1 MAEKILPYD
10 RAIVPQETGYWCGPA
25 ATQVVLNSRGIVVS
39 EQELARQIGTTV
51 NGTDFVGLIE
61 RVLDNITPDARYAS
75 VYLEQDPPTVAQRE
89 ALWRNL
95 KASIDAGFGVVVNW
109 VAPPSNYP
117 RGVKGST
124 SPAYRGGTVFHYV
137 AAMGY
142 DDTPGARA
150 VWIADSG
157 FAPFGYW
164 ISFDQCA
171 SLIPPKGYAYAAAG
185 VAGTDGDAVS
195 ILAQVMSPTVVD
207 LDRLGDLLP
216 DVQRCFAA
224 SDINTVPRIAM
235 WCAQIGTE
243 SGGLRWQEEI
253 ASGAEYEGRIDLGNT
268 QPGDGVRFK
277 GRDFIQVTGR
287 HNYTLLSQWAFGKG
301 LVPSPTFF
309 VDSPQALATDE
320 YAFLGAGWY
329 WTTQRPMNDLI
340 DAGES
345 ARWGDYRGFEAVTAA
360 INGGIN
366 GLDDRRARYQRA
378 LAMGDQLLKLTGGED
393 TFMSALSAAEQREML
408 DLLRWLAAPDTGEL
422 RKRFPSR
429 SPLRH
434 LGEGLIDTAAGV
446 NLNDDANDHVVLVK
460 ELAEI
465 GDPGALALL
474 REVAGADPVKYP
486 DRQADRVLAQRIL
499 DHLPAPAVKVDAQ
512 PAAGGGCA
520 LGGGPCALVASQVK

>member
-10 RAIVPQETGYWCGPA
+10 KTIVPQETGYWCGPA
-25 ATQVVLNSRGIVVS
+25 ATQVVLNSRGINVS

-51 NGTDFVGLIE
+51 NGTDYVGLIE
-61 RVLDNITPDARYAS
+61 RVLDNITPDARYSS
-75 VYLEQDPPTVAQRE
+75 VYLEQDPPTSAQRE

-95 KASIDAGFGVVVNW
+95 KSSIDAGFGVVMNW
-109 VAPPSNYP
+109 VAPVSNYP
-117 RGVKGST
+117 RGVKGSQ

-171 SLIPPKGYAYAAAG
+171 SLIPPKGYAYAAVG
-185 VAGTDGDAVS
+185 VAGTDGDLVS
-195 ILAQVMSPTVVD
+195 ILAQAMSPTAVD
-207 LDRLGDLLP
+207 LDRLAELLP
-216 DVQRCFAA
+216 DVQRCLRE
-224 SDINTVPRIAM
+224 SECNTPQRIAM

-243 SGGLRWQEEI
+243 SGGLRWQEEL
-253 ASGAEYEGRIDLGNT
+253 ASGAEYEGRVDLGNT

-277 GRDFIQVTGR
+277 GRDFVQVTGR
-287 HNYTLLSQWAFGKG
+287 HNYTLLSQWAFARG

-309 VDSPQALATDE
+309 VDNPQALATDD
-320 YAFLGAGWY
+320 YAFLGAAWY
-329 WTTQRPMNDLI
+329 WTTQRPMNAAA
-340 DAGES
+340 DAGDVVL
-345 ARWGDYRGFEAVTAA
+345 ATKYV
-360 INGGIN
+360 NGGDH

-378 LAMGDQLLKLTGGED
+378 LAMGDQLLELVSEDD

-408 DLLRWLAAPDTGEL
+408 DLLRWIAAPETGEL

-434 LGEGLIDTAAGV
+434 LGEGLIDTSAGV

-460 ELAEI
+460 DLAEI
-465 GDPGALALL
+465 GEPGALALL
-474 REVAGADPVKYP
+474 REVAGADPAKYP
-486 DRQADRVLAQRIL
+486 DRQADRVLAQRII
-499 DHLPAPAVKVDAQ
+499 DHLPKPAEPSTSVNVTAPAA
-512 PAAGGGCA
+512 GGCA